1 MKKTVVLY
9 PGLAVSHLVP
19 VVQLADA
26 LLEEGYAVVVALID
40 ISNEQ
45 NIDFAAAVDRAA
57 ASKPSVTF
65 HTLPRIKDPPSIA
78 YDARFILRYFAL
90 VRRYNKHL
98 GELLCSLP
106 PGSVHAVI
114 VDALSNEAIDVTRE
128 MGIPAY
134 RLHLL
139 RLECFRPRRITPAL
153 LDPYGGSAKLQG
165 ARRLPS
171 RLVRCPRPV
180 PASRLFHEF
189 LEDPKSEIYQ
199 AMVSSFRKNLEANGM
214 LVNAFALLDAR
225 DIVKGNVE
233 RPETAFRGWERETLF
248 SFPQCKSSS

>member
-78 YDARFILRYFAL
+78 YDARFILGYFEL

-134 RLHLL
+134 TFFGWSASALAASLQL
-139 RLECFRPRRITPAL
+139 SLIPTEGQLSFKELGDSPLDLFGVPGPCRPP
-153 LDPYGGSAKLQG
+153 
-165 ARRLPS
+165 
-171 RLVRCPRPV
+171 
-180 PASRLFHEF
+180 
-189 LEDPKSEIYQ
+189 
-199 AMVSSFRKNLEANGM
+199 VSSMNSSRTRR
-214 LVNAFALLDAR
+214 AR
-225 DIVKGNVE
+225 YTN
-233 RPETAFRGWERETLF
+233 RW
-248 SFPQCKSSS
+248 